1 VLLDSMSDGDGDD
14 RKSGPSSRKEPPPQL
29 TTKLQLAVYGAVHA
43 WRATEAAQ
51 SRRRPFQ
58 ILQARTLVELSIEQP
73 KTSDELGAIF
83 GIGPVKHARYGE
95 RLLELIANI
104 AEEEL
109 LYDCNNA
116 NE

>member
-1 VLLDSMSDGDGDD
+1 LL
-14 RKSGPSSRKEPPPQL
+14 
-29 TTKLQLAVYGAVHA
+29 
-43 WRATEAAQ
+43 
-51 SRRRPFQ
+51 
-58 ILQARTLVELSIEQP
+58 ELSIEQP

-95 RLLELIANI
+95 RLLKLIANV
-104 AEEEL
+104 AEEDL